1 MVIFIKHLLGYFILL
16 ISYVFPRISTIWV
29 FGGENN
35 AKYLYYKLNEK
46 AADINCIWI
55 SKSKKEVAQVRSLKC
70 KAFYLWSLKGLLYS
84 LIAGRYIYTFSVSD
98 INPWTIGWAKRIN
111 LWHGVGIKN
120 IEFKC
125 KLGPLTKKYN
135 PNSLKSRFLYPYL
148 FFRPHLFLSTSPL
161 MTKHFTERFRI
172 SEDRCVEA
180 MYPRNEILLWAHD
193 KIEEFLKRYNKK
205 QELDVI
211 EDCASYSYVYI
222 YMPTWREDKRNI
234 LEIIDFDRLN
244 QLCIKNND
252 LFLFRLHPNTEINL
266 DMLVS
271 YSNLRIIDSSCDIYP
286 ILPFTD
292 VLITDYSS
300 IYYDYMLIPNKQ
312 ILLFPFDEEEYCT
325 LNRDLAF
332 DYKIYTPGIRVYS
345 FEALLEIVES
355 KKNLNIKEIK
365 VIKELFWKG
374 RNESIIDRIINL

>member
-1 MVIFIKHLLGYFILL
+1 MLVIKHLLGYFILL
-16 ISYVFPRISTIWV
+16 VSYVFPRISTIWV

-55 SKSKKEVAQVRSLKC
+55 SKSKEEVAQVCSLKY
-70 KAFYLWSLKGLLYS
+70 KAFYLWSLKGLFYS

-98 INPWTIGWAKRIN
+98 INPWTIGWTKRVN

-120 IEFKC
+120 VEFKC
-125 KLGPLTKKYN
+125 KLGPLAKKYN

-161 MTKHFTERFRI
+161 MTKHFTECFRI
-172 SEDRCVEA
+172 SEDRCIEA

-193 KIEEFLKRYNKK
+193 QIEEFLKRYNKE

-244 QLCIKNND
+244 QLCIKNNN

-325 LNRDLAF
+325 FNRDLAF
-332 DYKIYTPGIRVYS
+332 DYKIYTPGIRLS
-345 FEALLEIVES
+345 LIH
-355 KKNLNIKEIK
+355 I
-365 VIKELFWKG
+365 
-374 RNESIIDRIINL
+374 